1 MCGPGG
7 HLLNNNNFP
16 CDAKVHTVGIYLSLS
31 DASVG
36 EVVGPVGY
44 DPTTYRLKGE
54 YSTN

>member
-1 MCGPGG
+1 MY
-7 HLLNNNNFP
+7 FP
-16 CDAKVHTVGIYLSLS
+16 RDARVHTANHYLSLS